1 MRMLQHARRWRFLTL
16 IVAGLLPSVVP
27 AADEDELEARFDEGM
42 QALEENRLQSA
53 RAAFQAILD
62 DRPSL
67 HRARLELALTYYRLL
82 NYQQAEALA
91 REVLE
96 DPATPPQVRLSIT
109 AFLAQVEA
117 DRERL
122 SRRHVWRAS
131 LAFGGMHDSN
141 VNVGPGTTLLADNI
155 RLQPN
160 ATARVDN
167 GVIVQPS
174 ISHTYNSGK
183 RIGIGEHVARLLW
196 QSQLSFYY
204 REYDDEDDFNL
215 NVTTFSTGPAMVVLD
230 EWRAGLNL
238 TLDHIRLGG
247 ENLAVFTS
255 LQPHVTWQFD
265 RGELTLDGMHTQR
278 RYDKDVDSGREGGYS
293 AAGGSVARYFLG
305 RRLSLQGSGRYLNF
319 EADDDRWG
327 FEGTELGVSV
337 AYRAWQRGQL
347 FLQATQRDL
356 DFDGVF
362 PLFGD
367 ARDDKRDER
376 ERRLR
381 VGFTHDFSGGLMDK
395 WQMRGEIERLLNR
408 SNVKLFEYDRTQI
421 SLLFQ
426 RDFDLGS

>member
-1 MRMLQHARRWRFLTL
+1 MRMLRCVGRWRYLML
-16 IVAGLLPSVVP
+16 VAGLFPPVVM
-27 AADEDELEARFDEGM
+27 AADAEELEARFEAGM

-53 RAAFQAILD
+53 RAAFQAILEAD
-62 DRPSL
+62 SSL
-67 HRARLELALTYYRLL
+67 HRARLELALTYHRLL
-82 NYQQAEALA
+82 NYQEAEALA

-122 SRRHVWRAS
+122 SRRHAWRAS

-141 VNVGPGTTLLADNI
+141 VNVGPGTTLLADTV
-155 RLQPN
+155 RLRPD

-167 GVIVQPS
+167 GVVVQS
-174 ISHTYNSGK
+174 ALSHTYNSGK
-183 RIGIGEHVARLLW
+183 RYEIGQQAASLLW
-196 QSQLSFYY
+196 QSQLSHYY

-215 NVTTFSTGPAMVVLD
+215 NVTTFSTGPALVALGA
-230 EWRAGLNL
+230 WRAGANL
-238 TLDHIRLGG
+238 TLDYIRLGG
-247 ENLAVFTS
+247 EDLALFTT

-265 RGELTLDGMHTQR
+265 HSELTLDGSHALR

-293 AAGGSVARYFLG
+293 TAGGSVARHFLD
-305 RRLSLQGSGRYLNF
+305 RKLTLQGSGHYLNF
-319 EADDDRWG
+319 EADDDQWG
-327 FEGTELGVSV
+327 FEGSELSL
-337 AYRAWQRGQL
+337 ALTYRGWSRGQIYVR
-347 FLQATQRDL
+347 AAQRNL

-376 ERRLR
+376 ERRLT
-381 VGFTHDFSGGLMDK
+381 VGFTHTFAGGLLNQ
-395 WQMRGEIERLLNR
+395 WQMRGEIERLINR

-421 SLLFQ
+421 SLMFK
-426 RDFDLGS
+426 RDFELGS